1 MLCSCR
7 STEEKKGAYASMEG
21 LSLVE
26 KEVVQLMRQDN
37 DFAQKVQEVVIQYM
51 VNTIVDEWKRKKE

>member
-1 MLCSCR
+1 M
-7 STEEKKGAYASMEG
+7 EE

-51 VNTIVDEWKRKKE
+51 VNTLVDEWKRKKE

>member
-1 MLCSCR
+1 M
-7 STEEKKGAYASMEG
+7 EE

-37 DFAQKVQEVVIQYM
+37 DFAQKVQEVVIQHI
-51 VNTIVDEWKRKKE
+51 VNTLVDEWKKK

>member
-1 MLCSCR
+1 M
-7 STEEKKGAYASMEG
+7 EE

-37 DFAQKVQEVVIQYM
+37 DFAQKVQEVVINYM
-51 VNTIVDEWKRKKE
+51 VNTIVDERKRKKE

>member
-1 MLCSCR
+1 M
-7 STEEKKGAYASMEG
+7 EE

-51 VNTIVDEWKRKKE
+51 VNRLVDEWKRKKE

>member
-1 MLCSCR
+1 
-7 STEEKKGAYASMEG
+7 MEG

-51 VNTIVDEWKRKKE
+51 VNTIVDEWKKKKE

>member
-1 MLCSCR
+1 M
-7 STEEKKGAYASMEG
+7 EE

-37 DFAQKVQEVVIQYM
+37 DFAQKVQEVVINYM
-51 VNTIVDEWKRKKE
+51 VNTIVDEWKKKKE

>member
-1 MLCSCR
+1 M
-7 STEEKKGAYASMEG
+7 EE

-26 KEVVQLMRQDN
+26 KEVVQLMRQDS

-51 VNTIVDEWKRKKE
+51 VNTIVDEWKKKKE

>member
-1 MLCSCR
+1 M
-7 STEEKKGAYASMEG
+7 EE

>member
-1 MLCSCR
+1 
-7 STEEKKGAYASMEG
+7 MEG

-37 DFAQKVQEVVIQYM
+37 DFAQKVQEVVINYM
-51 VNTIVDEWKRKKE
+51 VNTIVDEWKKKKE

>member
-1 MLCSCR
+1 MK
-7 STEEKKGAYASMEG
+7 E

-37 DFAQKVQEVVIQYM
+37 DFAQKVQEVVINYM
-51 VNTIVDEWKRKKE
+51 VNTIVDEWKKKKE

>member
-1 MLCSCR
+1 M
-7 STEEKKGAYASMEG
+7 EE

-37 DFAQKVQEVVIQYM
+37 DFAQKVQEIIIQYM
-51 VNTIVDEWKRKKE
+51 VNTLVDEWKKK

>member
-1 MLCSCR
+1 M
-7 STEEKKGAYASMEG
+7 EE

-37 DFAQKVQEVVIQYM
+37 DFAQKVQEVVIQHM
-51 VNTIVDEWKRKKE
+51 VNTIVDEWKKKKE